1 MKIAV
6 FDTETIGIEKAFCY
20 NIGLVI
26 YDTETDYVKKYEWV
40 IEQIWHNKMLFET
53 AYYSD
58 KKPIYINRM
67 KARKAQLKKFGHVMR
82 AIDKIFKENEISDVY
97 AYNSPFDE
105 KVINFNCD
113 WYHCINPFDTVAF
126 HDVRGYVHN
135 AFAFTD
141 AFKEFCEETSAFTES
156 GNYST
161 TAETAYRFL
170 YDENFVEEHTALA
183 DSVIELEILLYCIN
197 EYGLEWHTDY
207 TVYRSVPRTITRY
220 LTIKSEREDCEYKL
234 PFQKMTFYKKNNKII
249 LK

>member
-6 FDTETIGIEKAFCY
+6 FDTETIGLEKAFCY
-20 NIGLVI
+20 NIGMVI
-26 YDTETDYVKKYEWV
+26 YDTETDEVDKYEWV
-40 IEQIWHNKMLFET
+40 IEQIWHNKPLFET
-53 AYYSD
+53 AYYAD

-67 KARKAQLKKFGHVMR
+67 RAKKAKMAKFGHVMR
-82 AIDKIFKENEISDVY
+82 AIDKLFKDNDITDVY

-126 HDVRGYVHN
+126 HDVRGYVHS

-141 AFKEFCEETSAFTES
+141 AFQEFCEDKGIFTES

-161 TAETAYRFL
+161 TAEAAYRFL
-170 YDENFVEEHTALA
+170 YDEDFVEEHTALA
-183 DSVIELEILLYCIN
+183 DSIIELRILLDCIN
-197 EYGLEWHTDY
+197 VYDLEWHTDY
-207 TVYRSVPRTITRY
+207 TVYRSIPRRITRY
-220 LTIKSEREDCEYKL
+220 LTVRSDVEDVEYRF

>member
-6 FDTETIGIEKAFCY
+6 FDTEVIGLEKAFCY

-26 YDTETDYVKKYEWV
+26 YDTETTLTKKYEWV
-40 IEQIWHNKMLFET
+40 IEQIWHNKMLFAT
-53 AYYSD
+53 AYYAD
-58 KKPIYINRM
+58 KKPIYVSRM
-67 KARKAQLKKFGHVMR
+67 RARKAKLEKYGFVMR
-82 AIDKIFKENEISDVY
+82 AIDKIFKENEIADVY
-97 AYNSPFDE
+97 AYNSSFDE
-105 KVINFNCD
+105 TVIDFNCE

-126 HDVRGYVHN
+126 HDIRGYVHC

-141 AFKEFCEETSAFTES
+141 AFKEFCEETKAFTES

-183 DSVIELEILLYCIN
+183 DSVIELQILLYCV
-197 EYGLEWHTDY
+197 EWFDLGWNTDY
-207 TVYRSVPRTITRY
+207 PVCRSVPRAVTRY
-220 LTIKSEREDCEYKL
+220 LTVRSDVEGVEYEF
-234 PFQKMTFYKKNNKII
+234 PFQKMTFYKKDNKIV

>member
-26 YDTETDYVKKYEWV
+26 YDTETAYTKKYEWV

-58 KKPIYINRM
+58 KKPIYISRM
-67 KARKAQLKKFGHVMR
+67 RARKAELKKFGHVMR
-82 AIDKIFKENEISDVY
+82 AINKIFKENEISDVY

-126 HDVRGYVHN
+126 HDIRGYVHN

-170 YDENFVEEHTALA
+170 FDENFVEEHTALA
-183 DSVIELEILLYCIN
+183 DSVIELKILLYCIN

-207 TVYRSVPRTITRY
+207 TVYRSIPRTETRY
-220 LTIKSEREDCEYKL
+220 LTVRSDVEGFEYQF